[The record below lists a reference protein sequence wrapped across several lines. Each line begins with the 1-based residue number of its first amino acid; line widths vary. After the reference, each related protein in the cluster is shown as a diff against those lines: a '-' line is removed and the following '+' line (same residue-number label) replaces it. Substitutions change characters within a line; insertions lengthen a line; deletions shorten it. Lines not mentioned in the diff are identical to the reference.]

1 MTPDRNFSKTL
12 TVVLASLVSAVVVTA
27 CGPEQGGDETMMP
40 LASAQAAEPAPRL
53 QPVADRRAQPAPRH
67 IGTISAIEPIT
78 ESRRT
83 SGAGAVI
90 GGVAGGVLGHQIG
103 DGGGR
108 TAATVIGA
116 AGGAVAGNH
125 VEKRRN
131 ADRVVGYRVTVR
143 MQEGGSRTV
152 RVDSRDGLDVG
163 ERVRVE
169 GDSLIRL

>member
-1 MTPDRNFSKTL
+1 MSHPRNAAQPL
-12 TVVLASLVSAVVVTA
+12 IVVIASLASAAVVTA
-27 CGPEQGGDETMMP
+27 CGPEHGGDETLLP

-53 QPVADRRAQPAPRH
+53 QTVADRRAQPVPRH
-67 IGTISAIEPIT
+67 IGRITAIEPIT
-78 ESRRT
+78 ESRRN

-116 AGGAVAGNH
+116 AGGALAGNQ
-125 VEKRRN
+125 VEKHRK
-131 ADRVVGYRVTVR
+131 ADRVVGYHVTVR
-143 MQEGGSRTV
+143 MQEGGTRTV